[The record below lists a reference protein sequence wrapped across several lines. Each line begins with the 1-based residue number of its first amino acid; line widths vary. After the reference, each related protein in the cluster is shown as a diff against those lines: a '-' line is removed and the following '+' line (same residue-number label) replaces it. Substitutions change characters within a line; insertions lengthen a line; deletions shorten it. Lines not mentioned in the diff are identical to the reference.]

1 MADMTVSDATC
12 KVLGSCHSA
21 LTKKEKAEQSEKST
35 TTRFGSKREGEDTG
49 QSAIARET
57 DRQTRVVV
65 IYRSKN
71 R

>member
-1 MADMTVSDATC
+1 MTVSDATC
-12 KVLGSCHSA
+12 KVLGSCHCA

-35 TTRFGSKREGEDTG
+35 TRFGSKRDGEDTG